1 VTHLTNR
8 RVLSIRGPDAHSFLQ
23 GLMTADMNAFKEET
37 RGAIFTTFLS
47 VKGKIMFDA
56 MVAKP
61 RIAEQKEGGEIE
73 YWMDI
78 AQDDA
83 QDALKHL
90 KVRKPS

>member
-1 VTHLTNR
+1 
-8 RVLSIRGPDAHSFLQ
+8 
-23 GLMTADMNAFKEET
+23 MTADMNAFKEET

-47 VKGKIMFDA
+47 VKGKVMFDA

-78 AQDDA
+78 A
-83 QDALKHL
+83 
-90 KVRKPS
+90 